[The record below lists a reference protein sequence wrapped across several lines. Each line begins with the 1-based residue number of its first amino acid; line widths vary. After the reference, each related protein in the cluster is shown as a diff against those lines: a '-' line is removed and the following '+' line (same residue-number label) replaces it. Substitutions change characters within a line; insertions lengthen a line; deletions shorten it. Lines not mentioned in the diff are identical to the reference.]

1 MKTNTGII
9 RRIDE
14 LGRVV
19 IPMEFRK
26 ILEINTSDF
35 MEISME
41 GEQIIVNKY
50 QNKCVFCG
58 KVNQIYTYSGK
69 KICKSCMGNLK
80 KEWS

>member
-19 IPMEFRK
+19 IPMEIRK
-26 ILEINTSDF
+26 TLEISKSDYI
-35 MEISME
+35 EISMQ
-41 GEQIIVNKY
+41 GEQIILNKY

-58 KVNQIYTYSGK
+58 KVNPVYTYSGK
-69 KICKSCMGNLK
+69 KICKSCMENLK
-80 KEWS
+80 KEE